1 MSIEDIKTTVQ
12 NLTDEEWGEFL
23 GWVVSDE
30 KPRRAAQ
37 PAVEQ
42 AKQEA
47 ESETSTRIAQQL
59 AEEHPEIVEKP
70 TVQADGE
77 VREWEPWHPLK
88 ASTHYRYGDRTRHHG
103 KIWRDVLD
111 PTGDTLNVW
120 EPGAAGI
127 DECYWVEDE
136 AETVET
142 PEAEEE
148 TPDEPETS
156 ETEETPENE
165 KNPETAEQ
173 PAAPA
178 YRQPSGG
185 HDAYKQGDRV
195 TYNGAVYESTIN
207 GNVWA
212 PDAYPQGWRKL

>member
-1 MSIEDIKTTVQ
+1 MGRIFRMGS
-12 NLTDEEWGEFL
+12 LRR
-23 GWVVSDE
+23 

-88 ASTHYRYGDRTRHHG
+88 ASTHYRYGDKTQHG
-103 KIWRDVLD
+103 GKVWRDVLD

-127 DECYWVEDE
+127 DERYWVE
-136 AETVET
+136 ETTTETRET
-142 PEAEEE
+142 PTE
-148 TPDEPETS
+148 PDNFGEPETS
-156 ETEETPENE
+156 ENEETPETE
-165 KNPETAEQ
+165 APTT
-173 PAAPA
+173 PA
-178 YRQPSGG
+178 
-185 HDAYKQGDRV
+185 
-195 TYNGAVYESTIN
+195 
-207 GNVWA
+207 WA
-212 PDAYPQGWRKL
+212 PNLLVNPGQKYTHAGATYEVIQAHTTQAGWEPPAVPALWKKL

>member
-1 MSIEDIKTTVQ
+1 MGIEDIKTAAQ
-12 NLTDEEWGEFL
+12 NLTDEEWDEFL

-59 AEEHPEIVEKP
+59 AEERPELVEKP
-70 TVQADGE
+70 TVQTGSE
-77 VREWEPWHPLK
+77 IRVWEPWHPLRE
-88 ASTHYRYGDRTRHHG
+88 ATHYRYGDKTQHG
-103 KIWRDVLD
+103 GKVWRDVLD

-127 DECYWVEDE
+127 DERYWVEDE

-156 ETEETPENE
+156 ETGETF
-165 KNPETAEQ
+165 TEQ
-173 PAAPA
+173 PTAPA
-178 YRQPSGG
+178 FKQPSGG
-185 HDAYKQGDRV
+185 HDAYKKGDRV

-212 PDAYPQGWRKL
+212 PDSYPQGWKKL

>member
-1 MSIEDIKTTVQ
+1 MGIEDIKTAAQ

-77 VREWEPWHPLK
+77 VRVWEPWNPLRE
-88 ASTHYRYGDRTRHHG
+88 ATHYRYGDKTQHG
-103 KIWRDVLD
+103 GKVWRDVLD
-111 PTGDTLNVW
+111 PTGEKLNVW

-127 DECYWVEDE
+127 DERYWVEDE

-148 TPDEPETS
+148 TPDAPNDAANEEETPTVDPFVQPTS
-156 ETEETPENE
+156 ETPYNAGD
-165 KNPETAEQ
+165 KVLF
-173 PAAPA
+173 
-178 YRQPSGG
+178 
-185 HDAYKQGDRV
+185 QGSIWQ
-195 TYNGAVYESTIN
+195 STIDR
-207 GNVWA
+207 NVWL
-212 PDAYPQGWRKL
+212 PSAYPQGWRKL